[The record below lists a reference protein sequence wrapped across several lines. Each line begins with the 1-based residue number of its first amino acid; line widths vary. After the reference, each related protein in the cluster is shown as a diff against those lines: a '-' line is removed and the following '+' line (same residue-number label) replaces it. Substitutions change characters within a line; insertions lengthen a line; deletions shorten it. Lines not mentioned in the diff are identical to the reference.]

1 MANGMGSLYI
11 GASGLQNSQNAI
23 NTTAN
28 NLANVDT
35 KGYVRQQ
42 VLFADRNYTTFD
54 RKSAISFQQAGLG
67 VTIAD
72 VVHTRD
78 VFLDQ
83 YYRSEVGRQ
92 AFYEVCG
99 KTIDEVTDFFQEMEG
114 ETFQQTLEDLWVA
127 FEELSKQPDE
137 GERQNLVVLKSTL
150 FLEQAQ
156 AVYENT
162 KSYQRNINVQITDSV
177 NRINELGK
185 KIDQLNKKIM
195 AIEAGDMDTAMA
207 LRDERDNALDELGS
221 LVKIDYK
228 ESVDG
233 TVKVKIEGVTFVDE
247 ARYFEMGMDRDKI
260 TDFLTPYWPHLS
272 DESRGKITEVFDF
285 SRGINSNNDT
295 DVGKL
300 KALVLSRG
308 DHIANYQDLQGLD
321 SATYNRVLKH
331 SIIMNAQA
339 ELDQL
344 IHTVV
349 TTVNDILCPN
359 TTATF
364 RGADGV
370 LYENVKVW
378 DEAKG
383 CTGSDGVKPGHE
395 LFTRRGMERYRE
407 VKCIDD
413 GKTYYVYNE
422 EDPSDIGTQYSM
434 INLEI
439 NEELLQEEAH
449 LPHIRP
455 DGETAFDMAGEL
467 AAVWGRDRVTLN
479 PDDTDPC
486 TIKEYYQR
494 MLVGFASE
502 GSVYNK
508 RAETLEGSVTT
519 IDNKRQEVFGVSSDE
534 ELSNM
539 IKYQNAYNAASRY
552 INVVSE
558 MLEHIIVQL
567 GS

>member
-1 MANGMGSLYI
+1 MANGMGSLYV
-11 GASGLQNSQNAI
+11 GASGLQNSQNAL

-42 VLFADRNYTTFD
+42 VLFADRNYMTFN
-54 RKSAISFQQAGLG
+54 KSTAISYQQAGLG

-83 YYRSEVGRQ
+83 YYRAEAGRQ

-99 KTIDEVTDFFQEMEG
+99 TTIDEVTDFFQEMEG
-114 ETFQQTLEDLWVA
+114 ETYQDTLESLWVA
-127 FEELSKQPDE
+127 FEELSKQPDDE
-137 GERQNLVVLKSTL
+137 VRQNQVVLKSGL
-150 FLEQAQ
+150 FLEKAQ
-156 AVYENT
+156 TIYNNT
-162 KSYQRNINVQITDSV
+162 KSYQKNLNVQITDTV
-177 NRINELGK
+177 EKINKLGK
-185 KIDQLNKKIM
+185 KINELNKQIM
-195 AIEAGDMDTAMA
+195 TVESGNLETAMT

-228 ESVDG
+228 ENSDG
-233 TVKVKIEGVTFVDE
+233 VVKVKIEGVSFIDE
-247 ARYFEMGMDRDKI
+247 VRVYEMGVNLDRT
-260 TDFLTPYWPHLS
+260 TDFLTPYWPQLS
-272 DESRGKITEVFDF
+272 DEEQGKITEVFDF
-285 SRGINSNNDT
+285 TRGISSSNNT

-308 DHIANYQDLQGLD
+308 EDVANYQDLEGLD
-321 SATYNRVLKH
+321 SYEYNRGLKQ
-331 SIIMNAQA
+331 SVIMNAQA
-339 ELDQL
+339 EFDRL
-344 IHTVV
+344 IHTIV

-364 RGADGV
+364 FGEDGK
-370 LYENVKVW
+370 LYQNVQVW

-383 CTGSDGVKPGHE
+383 STGSDGVKPGHE
-395 LFTRRGMERYRE
+395 LFTRRNYERYTE
-407 VKCIDD
+407 IKSMD
-413 GKTYYVYNE
+413 GKTYYLYNE
-422 EDPSDIGTQYSM
+422 EDPQDRATQYTITNM
-434 INLEI
+434 EI
-439 NEELLQEEAH
+439 NEILMQEEAC
-449 LPHIRP
+449 LPHIQP
-455 DGETAFDMAGEL
+455 NGETAFAMAAEL
-467 AAVWGRDRVTLN
+467 TAVWGREKMTLN
-479 PDDTDPC
+479 PNDMDAC

-494 MLVGFASE
+494 MIIGFGTD

-508 RAETLEGSVTT
+508 QASTLEGSVLS

-534 ELSNM
+534 ELTNM

-558 MLEHIIVQL
+558 MLEHLIVQL